1 MATYSSNVTLKV
13 NGAVD
18 YYHSGGSV
26 VGQVTAYTAP
36 STGYAVVN
44 LYATA
49 STGTTSW
56 YIGGNLI
63 GSSDSFLPAQ
73 IYLGPSRVLQYSAS
87 GDHTVHATGVSF
99 INTP

>member
-18 YYHSGGSV
+18 YYHSGGSI
-26 VGQVTAYTAP
+26 VGQVTVYTAP

-63 GSSDSFLPAQ
+63 AASSVLPTQ
-73 IYLGPSRVLQYSAS
+73 IYLGPSQVLQYSAS
-87 GDHTVHATGVSF
+87 GAHIVHATGVSF
-99 INTP
+99 VNTP